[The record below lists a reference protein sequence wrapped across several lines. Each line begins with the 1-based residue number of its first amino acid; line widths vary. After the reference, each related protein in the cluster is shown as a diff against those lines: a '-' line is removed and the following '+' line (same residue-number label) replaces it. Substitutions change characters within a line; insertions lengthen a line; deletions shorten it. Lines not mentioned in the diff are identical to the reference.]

1 MNKWP
6 TNSPSELPP
15 PAGPR
20 FASCRS
26 FFDRRFRASRS
37 CLLSFSLNP
46 LSFATG
52 GGGSIV
58 GDGGSSIVGGGGSIV
73 GGGAGGSGR
82 AGGAPRPLASH
93 SDHTAAAS
101 PPTDPWGSKSPK
113 RVCSASILAAESACE
128 QHDPT

>member
-6 TNSPSELPP
+6 TNAPSELPP

-46 LSFATG
+46 LSSATG

-58 GDGGSSIVGGGGSIV
+58 GDGGSSIVGGGGSI
-73 GGGAGGSGR
+73 GGGGR
-82 AGGAPRPLASH
+82 ASGAPRPLASH